1 MQPYYNCIARNRIP
15 NLYLIVHTYYP
26 IVPLFYLIRC
36 TFRFVLLKTFEGCFS
51 FYTISVHTLFIRI
64 LIIRIIFFHSHTF
77 FYSQTFQYPF
87 FISIFFICILFIRI
101 VFIYILSIRIIFIHL
116 FPFVYF
122 SSVYSSSVYFSF
134 VYFPFVYSSFVYF
147 SFVYLSSVY
156 FLFVRSSHRK
166 CSIKF
171 HNIHRKHSQACNFI
185 KKKLQHTCF
194 PVSIAEFSRTLISKN
209 ICKQL
214 LLIRIL
220 FDFIN

>member
-1 MQPYYNCIARNRIP
+1 M
-15 NLYLIVHTYYP
+15 
-26 IVPLFYLIRC
+26 
-36 TFRFVLLKTFEGCFS
+36 
-51 FYTISVHTLFIRI
+51 LFIRI
-64 LIIRIIFFHSHTF
+64 A
-77 FYSQTFQYPF
+77 
-87 FISIFFICILFIRI
+87 
-101 VFIYILSIRIIFIHL
+101 FIYILSIRIFFIRILFIRIIFICM

-134 VYFPFVYSSFVYF
+134 VYFPFIYSSFVYF
-147 SFVYLSSVY
+147 SSVY

-171 HNIHRKHSQACNFI
+171 HNIHRKYSQACNFI

-194 PVSIAEFSRTLISKN
+194 PVGIAEFSRTLISKN

-220 FDFIN
+220 LHFIN